1 MDKFFQIGK
10 EHEDTVAYI
19 KVYQNM
25 TWAKELGVGI
35 LEGRQIEVIGVP
47 STR

>member
-1 MDKFFQIGK
+1 MTMVKENTQECNWKKCKKKNKIHVDKFFQIGK

-25 TWAKELGVGI
+25 T
-35 LEGRQIEVIGVP
+35 
-47 STR
+47 